1 MNIEERLSEKIQ
13 SMSREEF
20 EKLCIDLLE
29 KMGFKISTVKSVGGD
44 IQVEASIERDGEKKD
59 YVVKCS
65 RREDIEDEV
74 KNLEEIT
81 DENIHGFILTHK
93 RVNKR
98 IDSTVEVAGV
108 KNLYKLLDKFN
119 LLKGLDLEEE
129 KIKRDQINKMMSE
142 ARNLLKNDEPRETI
156 DKIIEIIKK
165 DDKLKESWFLLSKA
179 YDKIESYDNEIDAL
193 EQALEI
199 DKRYLE
205 AWRNKGEVHYK
216 KSDYDEAIKC
226 FEKVLEIEPE
236 SPETWNNIGLCYMKK
251 GELDQ
256 ALKSLD
262 NALSLDESFTKA
274 LMNKALIFEK
284 QGKINKTTKVSEKL
298 IEIEPDNPEYQYINA
313 AYLYKKDEYEKSL
326 ESINRVL
333 DIDPDNKEARQLK
346 DILDQQIKIERTDE
360 MIKKNVEKSK
370 YSDPIKQRRIS
381 EILWKLDD
389 NEEAMKFVNEDDVI
403 TGCIFYEREN
413 VDKSKDIFK
422 KNKEDIFSTINLEEI
437 RYKNKDNIE
446 SKKLLENLKSENLPF
461 KEKRLLTLIQLDHDK
476 EVEDLFKNISDKDE
490 RLIDIIEE
498 RFRYIIRNKGSI
510 EEIKKELK
518 VTEENRILNL
528 LSILHFVNHKNE
540 ESIDLLNKV
549 TDVENPIYFN
559 NLGCILFKM
568 GEFKDSLKSF
578 ERTVEKNGKNPVY
591 LNNYGF
597 CLIEEDEINK
607 ALENLEKSL
616 SIDEE
621 NYVSWY
627 FKGIALKRDDDNNW
641 KKSIQKTLE
650 INPNFKKAEKMLE

>member
-1 MNIEERLSEKIQ
+1 
-13 SMSREEF
+13 
-20 EKLCIDLLE
+20 
-29 KMGFKISTVKSVGGD
+29 
-44 IQVEASIERDGEKKD
+44 
-59 YVVKCS
+59 
-65 RREDIEDEV
+65 
-74 KNLEEIT
+74 
-81 DENIHGFILTHK
+81 
-93 RVNKR
+93 
-98 IDSTVEVAGV
+98 
-108 KNLYKLLDKFN
+108 
-119 LLKGLDLEEE
+119 
-129 KIKRDQINKMMSE
+129 
-142 ARNLLKNDEPRETI
+142 
-156 DKIIEIIKK
+156 
-165 DDKLKESWFLLSKA
+165 
-179 YDKIESYDNEIDAL
+179 
-193 EQALEI
+193 
-199 DKRYLE
+199 LE
-205 AWRNKGEVHYK
+205 AWRNKGEVHYI

-226 FEKVLEIEPE
+226 FEKALEIEPE

-251 GELDQ
+251 SELDE

-284 QGKINKTTKVSEKL
+284 QGKIDKTTKVSEKL

-333 DIDPDNKEARQLK
+333 DIDPDNKEAKKLK

-370 YSDPIKQRRIS
+370 YSDPIKQRRVS

-437 RYKNKDNIE
+437 RYKNKDYIE
-446 SKKLLENLKSENLPF
+446 SKKLLENLKLENIPF

-518 VTEENRILNL
+518 ITEENRILNL

-540 ESIDLLNKV
+540 ESIDLLNEV
-549 TDVENPIYFN
+549 TDVEDPIYFN

-568 GEFKDSLKSF
+568 GKFKDSLKAF
-578 ERTVEKNGKNPVY
+578 ERTVEKNGKNPIY

-597 CLIEEDEINK
+597 CLIEEDEIEE

-616 SIDEE
+616 TIDEE

-627 FKGIALKRDDDNNW
+627 FKGIALKRKDNENW
-641 KKSIQKTLE
+641 KESIQKSLE
-650 INPNFKKAEKMLE
+650 INNNFRKAEKMLE